1 MKIWAFHQ
9 LRFRENKN
17 RLFLGGERLRD
28 YILWKITHP
37 LPIVHNLWKFELSII
52 YGLDRAKIAY
62 FGVVR
67 GCVTIFCEKSR
78 ILSLLCTICENL
90 SFLSFTVLER
100 VKSLIL
106 GCWEVA
112 WLFCA
117 LYNLT
122 VLYWGSRSPSPQGHK
137 PSKERCCLLGWQQA
151 TEVIPQSGRVYILL
165 SIVTLWDSHW
175 PHEQGTMTIVLV
187 QSSTLL
193 PLLPLTHWPNFHAW
207 LHTTTPT
214 PPHICK
220 IFYKKFFEKKLYFFS
235 KFFV

>member
-1 MKIWAFHQ
+1 MKIWAFHH
-9 LRFRENKN
+9 LRFRQSKN
-17 RLFLGGERLRD
+17 RLFWGGERLRD
-28 YILWKITHP
+28 YILRKITHP
-37 LPIVHNLWKFELSII
+37 LPIVHDLWKFELSIS
-52 YGLDRAKIAY
+52 YGLEKEKIAY
-62 FGVVR
+62 FWVVR

-165 SIVTLWDSHW
+165 SIVTLWDSWTGDNDHCSCAVI
-175 PHEQGTMTIVLV
+175 HENEVNDCTRTMGAVIDLIFMDDCTRTMVIVPCSTV
-187 QSSTLL
+187 SQSD
-193 PLLPLTHWPNFHAW
+193 NA
-207 LHTTTPT
+207 
-214 PPHICK
+214 
-220 IFYKKFFEKKLYFFS
+220 E
-235 KFFV
+235 